1 MKDFLLLRKLDDK
14 VISPWALKFMT
25 LRTVYKGVDPR
36 GQLQDE
42 LGDGKDL
49 FPMGQQG
56 PESQFISV
64 SFQDY
69 T

>member
-1 MKDFLLLRKLDDK
+1 
-14 VISPWALKFMT
+14 MT